1 VAVFPSLLLG
11 PRRNDNRRLAVQV
24 QLALTLVIA
33 IFAALAALFSVLGY
47 LRSPRSA
54 TNGPNSEQLGQLL
67 RGESDRIRQAGDDQA
82 RELRAELASNLTRFQ
97 QANLG
102 FFGEL
107 RGGIELRV
115 TNFCDTVEKG
125 MQEAEIRGSA
135 VASKLDEGLAQ
146 VFREATANRDVLR
159 QTVDEK
165 LDEAIERQA
174 LTARNLREEIMG
186 GFGKLG
192 DTLRGD
198 LGQFGS
204 RLDRGVAA
212 IDERAAAISTKLDQ
226 DLARM
231 GEEAHANRDS
241 LKQTID
247 QRLNQAS
254 IAQVTAAKE
263 LREEITDSFRG
274 LGNTVTASLDGIG
287 QHQKERLENV
297 ASALLMLTQNQ
308 GRSQEALKQA
318 VESRLDA
325 MRNENSMKLDEM
337 RRTVDEKLQTTL
349 EARLGESFDRVVEQ
363 LERVHKGIGEMQ
375 TLAAGVGDLK
385 RVLSNVRIRGTYGE
399 VQLAML
405 LEQFLSPEQYVKN
418 AQIKEGSQERVE
430 FAIRLPGR
438 EGQSEVLLPVDAK
451 FPHED
456 YARLVAASEAGD
468 SEEVARAT
476 KDLENRI
483 KQCAKT
489 IREKYISTPRTTDF
503 GILFLPT
510 ESLFAEVLRR
520 PGFFEQV
527 QVEYHV
533 TLAGPTTLTALLNA
547 LQMGFRSL
555 AIEQRSSEVWRILG
569 AVKTE
574 FGKYNDVVDGLSRQL
589 STAARSVESLGVR
602 TRAMSKKLRDVEKL
616 PEDTAQI
623 ILGPELAE
631 TEDID
636 EEVAMGA
643 DPSGPK

>member
-1 VAVFPSLLLG
+1 MQVEFVVA
-11 PRRNDNRRLAVQV
+11 
-24 QLALTLVIA
+24 IA
-33 IFAALAALFSVLGY
+33 IFAALAAVFSILGY
-47 LRSPRSA
+47 LRGPGPGA
-54 TNGPNSEQLGQLL
+54 NEPNSDQLTQLL

-82 RELRAELASNLTRFQ
+82 RELRAELANNLTRFQ
-97 QANLG
+97 DANLA

-107 RGGIELRV
+107 RRGIELRV

-125 MQEAEIRGSA
+125 MHAADVRGSA
-135 VASKLDEGLAQ
+135 VATKLDEGLAQ
-146 VFREATANRDVLR
+146 IVREAAANRDALG
-159 QTVDEK
+159 QTVDKK
-165 LDEAIERQA
+165 LDDSTEQQM
-174 LTARNLREEIMG
+174 LTARNLREEIFG
-186 GFGKLG
+186 SFGKLG
-192 DTLRGD
+192 
-198 LGQFGS
+198 
-204 RLDRGVAA
+204 
-212 IDERAAAISTKLDQ
+212 
-226 DLARM
+226 
-231 GEEAHANRDS
+231 
-241 LKQTID
+241 
-247 QRLNQAS
+247 
-254 IAQVTAAKE
+254 
-263 LREEITDSFRG
+263 
-274 LGNTVTASLDGIG
+274 
-287 QHQKERLENV
+287 ENV
-297 ASALLMLTQNQ
+297 THALLTLTQNQ
-308 GRSQEALKQA
+308 ERSQEALKQT
-318 VESRLDA
+318 VEARLDA
-325 MRNENSMKLDEM
+325 IRTENTIKLDEM

-385 RVLSNVRIRGTYGE
+385 RVLSNVRIRGTFGE

-405 LEQFLSPEQYVKN
+405 LEQFLSSEQYVKN

-468 SEEVARAT
+468 AEEVARAT

-489 IREKYISTPRTTDF
+489 IRDKYILTPRTTDF

-520 PGFFEQV
+520 PGFFEQL

-616 PEDTAQI
+616 PEETAQI

-631 TEDID
+631 PEDID
-636 EEVAMGA
+636 EELAVVT
-643 DPSGPK
+643 DPSGPKQSGMDA

>member
-1 VAVFPSLLLG
+1 M
-11 PRRNDNRRLAVQV
+11 Q
-24 QLALTLVIA
+24 
-33 IFAALAALFSVLGY
+33 AA
-47 LRSPRSA
+47 
-54 TNGPNSEQLGQLL
+54 
-67 RGESDRIRQAGDDQA
+67 D
-82 RELRAELASNLTRFQ
+82 
-97 QANLG
+97 
-102 FFGEL
+102 
-107 RGGIELRV
+107 
-115 TNFCDTVEKG
+115 
-125 MQEAEIRGSA
+125 IRGA
-135 VASKLDEGLAQ
+135 AIASKLDDGLAQ
-146 VFREATANRDVLR
+146 IFRESEANRDALR
-159 QTVDEK
+159 QTVDRK
-165 LDEAIERQA
+165 LDEATEQHV
-174 LTARNLREEIMG
+174 LTSRNLREEIMG
-186 GFGKLG
+186 SFGKLG
-192 DTLRGD
+192 DTLRSD
-198 LGQFGS
+198 LSQFGG
-204 RLDRGVAA
+204 RLDKGVAA
-212 IDERAAAISTKLDQ
+212 IDDRAAAISTKLDQ

-231 GEEAHANRDS
+231 GQEAHANRDS
-241 LKQTID
+241 LRQAIG
-247 QRLNQAS
+247 QRLSEAS
-254 IAQVTAAKE
+254 IAQVTFAKE
-263 LREEITDSFRG
+263 LREEIAGSFRG
-274 LGNTVTASLDGIG
+274 LGNTVLASLDGIG
-287 QHQKERLENV
+287 QHQRERLENV
-297 ASALLMLTQNQ
+297 TSALLTLTQDQ

-325 MRNENSMKLDEM
+325 IRSENTMKLDEM
-337 RRTVDEKLQTTL
+337 RKTVDEKLQTTL

-385 RVLSNVRIRGTYGE
+385 RVLSNVRVRGTFGE

-438 EGQSEVLLPVDAK
+438 EGQNEVLLPVDAK

-468 SEEVARAT
+468 AEEVARAT

-489 IREKYISTPRTTDF
+489 IRDKYILTPRTTDF

-510 ESLFAEVLRR
+510 ESLFAETLRR
-520 PGFFEQV
+520 PGFFEQL

-589 STAARSVESLGVR
+589 NTAARSVESLGVR

-631 TEDID
+631 PEDTD
-636 EEVAMGA
+636 EEAAASA
-643 DPSGPK
+643 DPSGPQQTGLDA